1 VKHVSTLVSIT
12 VAVLVL
18 SACGAKNTPSGGS
31 AGGAGSPRRFKSAGA
46 WIQRLNK
53 DGVTCRPA
61 THPGLGAENAGTQPA
76 ACDLANG
83 DRLTVL
89 IVDNA
94 AQTYQ
99 KQFAK
104 AKTTERVL
112 YGANWI
118 VIAPRSAPAQS
129 IQTIR
134 QSFHARG

>member
-1 VKHVSTLVSIT
+1 MTPLAV
-12 VAVLVL
+12 VALLL
-18 SACGAKNTPSGGS
+18 SACGAKGNSA
-31 AGGAGSPRRFKSAGA
+31 AGGASPRSFKSAGE
-46 WIQRLNK
+46 WIQTLNK

-61 THPGLGAENAGTQPA
+61 THPGQGAEPAGVQPA

-94 AQTYQ
+94 AQMYQ

-104 AKTTERVL
+104 AKTSERIL

-118 VIAPRSAPAQS
+118 VIAPKTAPAQS
-129 IQTIR
+129 IETIR
-134 QSFHARG
+134 DQFHARG

>member
-1 VKHVSTLVSIT
+1 VKRVSALVPIT

-18 SACGAKNTPSGGS
+18 SACGAKNTP
-31 AGGAGSPRRFKSAGA
+31 AGGTAGGGAPRRFKSAGA
-46 WIQRLNK
+46 WIQTLNK
-53 DGVTCRPA
+53 DGVACRPA
-61 THPGLGAENAGTQPA
+61 THPGLGAENAGIQPA

-104 AKTTERVL
+104 AKTMERVL

-118 VIAPRSAPAQS
+118 VIAPKSAPSQS

-134 QSFHARG
+134 ESFHARG

>member
-1 VKHVSTLVSIT
+1 MKRVSALVPI
-12 VAVLVL
+12 AIAALLL
-18 SACGAKNTPSGGS
+18 SACGAADNS
-31 AGGAGSPRRFKSAGA
+31 AGSGASPRRFKTAGA
-46 WIQRLNK
+46 WIQTLNK

-61 THPGLGAENAGTQPA
+61 THPGQGAEPAGAQPG

-94 AQTYQ
+94 AQMYQ

-104 AKTTERVL
+104 AKTSERIL

-118 VIAPRSAPAQS
+118 VIAPKSAPPQS

-134 QSFHARG
+134 DKFHARG

>member
-1 VKHVSTLVSIT
+1 MKHVSALVAIT
-12 VAVLVL
+12 MAALVL
-18 SACGAKNTPSGGS
+18 SSCGAKSNDV
-31 AGGAGSPRRFKSAGA
+31 GGAGSPRRFKSAGE
-46 WIQRLNK
+46 WIQALNK

-61 THPGLGAENAGTQPA
+61 THPGQGAEPAGLQPA
-76 ACDLANG
+76 ACELANG

-94 AQTYQ
+94 AQMYQ

-104 AKTTERVL
+104 AKTSEQIL

-118 VIAPRSAPAQS
+118 VIAPKSAPSPS

-134 QSFHARG
+134 DKFHARG